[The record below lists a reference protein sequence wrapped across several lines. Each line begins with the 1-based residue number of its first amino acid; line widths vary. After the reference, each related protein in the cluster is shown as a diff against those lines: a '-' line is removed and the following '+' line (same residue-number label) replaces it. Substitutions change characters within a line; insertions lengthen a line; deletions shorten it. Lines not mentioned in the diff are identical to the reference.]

1 MIPTWKNVILKSLS
15 LTIPRDDLLPVGN
28 LTLFVNDHSLNSYI
42 IHTCRLSFGM
52 MPQSLLTKYPDFWN
66 IFGGSTWLPKFF
78 FTMHWGSFSTRIS
91 THILHHCW
99 LHAREIYILT
109 GEIHKSTIEIPSKS
123 RLNPM
128 KSQFLMG
135 QIRKKH
141 HFGWIKSVKSHET
154 FPFWMGF
161 AQGETLKSHEK
172 STSSPAEIPSK
183 GALLATLS
191 PAESINS
198 CCRPEST

>member
-1 MIPTWKNVILKSLS
+1 
-15 LTIPRDDLLPVGN
+15 
-28 LTLFVNDHSLNSYI
+28 
-42 IHTCRLSFGM
+42 
-52 MPQSLLTKYPDFWN
+52 
-66 IFGGSTWLPKFF
+66 
-78 FTMHWGSFSTRIS
+78 
-91 THILHHCW
+91 
-99 LHAREIYILT
+99 
-109 GEIHKSTIEIPSKS
+109 
-123 RLNPM
+123 M